1 MSEYKPKLS
10 LIKLVAGSVSLAL
23 LVGGTLTAGTFY
35 VQEGEAHQAAAA
47 ADESSFYEALTAF
60 RADEA
65 QAVAAIESADRDI
78 ASAEEALSQSD
89 GKVLDEAARDALA
102 TKLTTTKSDRDA
114 AQERLASWR
123 AVRLNL
129 FQYDD
134 LDFSTAAVILT
145 ARAPIALIINLESDI
160 AAVSGAVE
168 LWEEEQARIA
178 EQGRLEAERVSV
190 AAENARTAT
199 GKPAPTTSTTPRDS
213 VYSKNVWTSGWQAE
227 IDACKGAVDITSKY
241 DLAVIAEHTNCGG
254 GSFPSASGTIVKLT
268 GVRAG
273 TYRILGVVA
282 TLPSTSGSSQIPRGY
297 DLLFQVCGSGKTINF
312 IGLEKIG

>member
-1 MSEYKPKLS
+1 MSEYKPMLK
-10 LIKLVAGSVSLAL
+10 LIKLAARSVSLAL

-65 QAVAAIESADRDI
+65 QAVAAIESADKDI

-102 TKLTTTKSDRDA
+102 TKLTTAKSDRDA
-114 AQERLASWR
+114 AQERLDSWR
-123 AVRLNL
+123 TVRLALLSN
-129 FQYDD
+129 DD
-134 LDFSTAAVILT
+134 LDFGKAATILD
-145 ARAPIALIINLESDI
+145 ARAPIALAVGFDAEI
-160 AAVSGAVE
+160 AAVTDSVE
-168 LWEEEQARIA
+168 LWREEQARVA
-178 EQGRLEAERVSV
+178 EQKRLEAESV
-190 AAENARTAT
+190 KKAQTPAKNSTGIAIAT
-199 GKPAPTTSTTPRDS
+199 PSNG
-213 VYSKNVWTSGWQAE
+213 VYTKNVWTSGWQAE

-241 DLAVIAEHTNCGG
+241 DLAVIAEHTSCGG

-273 TYRILGVVA
+273 TYRVLGVVA

-297 DLLFQVCGSGKTINF
+297 DLLFQVCGTGKTINF
-312 IGLEKIG
+312 IGLQKIG